1 MHVRHR
7 QLAARRSYS
16 SPSHLPFTLA
26 GLFLAFAMTTG
37 AQSEPSGQSRPASPL
52 KPQAESAPYHPI
64 TGHQRVRWAVDE
76 TLGPSHLIAG
86 LFSAG
91 IGTAR
96 DAPHEYQG
104 TWAGF
109 GKRYGIRESG
119 VSISNAME
127 AGLGALWGEDPR
139 YFRVPE
145 KPFSGRLRNVIK
157 QTFMARR
164 GAGQFSPAFA
174 RYMAFSGNNFLSNA
188 WRADSEADTQ
198 HALSR
203 TGWAFAGRMASNAYE
218 EFWPDVKAHL
228 FHRSH

>member
-1 MHVRHR
+1 
-7 QLAARRSYS
+7 
-16 SPSHLPFTLA
+16 
-26 GLFLAFAMTTG
+26 
-37 AQSEPSGQSRPASPL
+37 
-52 KPQAESAPYHPI
+52 
-64 TGHQRVRWAVDE
+64 
-76 TLGPSHLIAG
+76 
-86 LFSAG
+86 
-91 IGTAR
+91 
-96 DAPHEYQG
+96 
-104 TWAGF
+104 
-109 GKRYGIRESG
+109 
-119 VSISNAME
+119 ME

-174 RYMAFSGNNFLSNA
+174 RYVAFSGNNFLSNA